1 MALDIGFGNHINTV
15 LIAKVIPTGIIGVVA
30 GAHGVHVQLLHD
42 FDVLNHAFHADEVTA
57 VGVQF
62 VAVGTFDEDGL
73 TVDEDLSVLD
83 FDTAETN
90 ALADGFEC
98 VAFLVL
104 EGEGGGIEVRN
115 LSRPRFDGGNG
126 QGECRGLRAEGC
138 LSAAGCA
145 TGRVGQGEVYDVAL
159 SSRSRDGG
167 CQLTILITIDDILKD
182 EDILD
187 VGLRTC
193 IEVHLAGNTCETPE
207 VLILEVRAVAPA
219 HDLHG
224 DEVFLAGGEEFG
236 QVEFGFHL
244 GVFAI
249 ADFLAVDPYLQV
261 RCSRTYV
268 KIDVLSL
275 PRSGNGNELAV
286 RARVIVAFLD
296 ERRIRV
302 ELGVPGISYVFVD
315 LVAIAVELE

>member
-1 MALDIGFGNHINTV
+1 MCVFTLDEGAWVVALRVAFATLVAVVHGAEDVGLAVLMCLLILNGTALVDSFHSIVGILEVLAVACFVAEAPEDDGGVILLYLYVVLVALYMGFMVDGVLGESAVAIAHSVALDIGFGNYIDTV

-98 VAFLVL
+98 VAFFVL
-104 EGEGGGIEVRN
+104 QGEGGGIEVRN

-126 QGECRGLRAEGC
+126 QGECRGLRAEGS

-145 TGRVGQGEVYDVAL
+145 TGRVG
-159 SSRSRDGG
+159 
-167 CQLTILITIDDILKD
+167 
-182 EDILD
+182 
-187 VGLRTC
+187 
-193 IEVHLAGNTCETPE
+193 
-207 VLILEVRAVAPA
+207 
-219 HDLHG
+219 
-224 DEVFLAGGEEFG
+224 
-236 QVEFGFHL
+236 
-244 GVFAI
+244 
-249 ADFLAVDPYLQV
+249 
-261 RCSRTYV
+261 
-268 KIDVLSL
+268 
-275 PRSGNGNELAV
+275 
-286 RARVIVAFLD
+286 
-296 ERRIRV
+296 
-302 ELGVPGISYVFVD
+302 
-315 LVAIAVELE
+315 